1 MDYEDFLLAKTSIGE
16 SSGFKPVFMPDCL
29 FDFQE
34 YLADWAI
41 RKGRCAI
48 FADCG
53 MGKTPIELVWAEN
66 VARKANGKVL
76 LLTVMAVTRQM
87 EKEGEKFGIKATRS
101 MDGKPN
107 GNITVTN
114 YEKLHM
120 FNPDDYVGVVADE
133 SSILKNFD
141 GSRKQ
146 EITAFTRKMKYRLLA
161 SATPSPND
169 FTELG
174 TSSECLGYMGYI
186 DMLNKYF
193 KNNMN
198 NSARGRMQ
206 GEVIKWRFK
215 GHAEEA
221 FWDWVAGW
229 AIAVRKPSDIGFD
242 DNGFILP
249 ELTTS
254 EHIVEHKTRQED
266 HLFALPAI
274 GLNEQRKER
283 RATIDERCD
292 KVSEIVNQK
301 KDPSIVWCHMN
312 DEGDL
317 LEKWLYDSVQ
327 ISGKD
332 SDAKKEEKFLQ
343 FLNGDVK
350 VLITKPKIGAWGLN
364 FQHCNHM
371 TFFPSHSFEQYYQAV
386 RRCWRFGQEKPVH
399 VDIITSEGEKGVLN
413 NLQRKEQDAINMF
426 KSLTG
431 KVLASAKP
439 KKLTKYTNKMESPPW
454 L

>member
-1 MDYEDFLLAKTSIGE
+1 MEYKDFLIAKASVGENIG
-16 SSGFKPVFMPDCL
+16 FDPVFMPDVA
-29 FDFQE
+29 FDFQK
-34 YLADWAI
+34 YLTEWAI
-41 RKGRCAI
+41 KKGRSAI
-48 FADCG
+48 LADCG
-53 MGKTPIELVWAEN
+53 LGKTLMELIWGEN
-66 VARKANGKVL
+66 IARKTNSKVL
-76 LLTVMAVTRQM
+76 ILTVMAVTHQF
-87 EKEGEKFGIKATRS
+87 ETESDKFGIDATRS

-120 FNPDDYVGVVADE
+120 FNPDDYVGVVCDE

-141 GSRKQ
+141 GSRKK
-146 EITAFTRKMKYRLLA
+146 EITNFMRKMKYRLLA
-161 SATPSPND
+161 SATPAPND

-193 KNNMN
+193 KNTLN

-206 GEVIKWRFK
+206 GEVIKWKLK
-215 GHAEEA
+215 GHAEEP
-221 FWDWVAGW
+221 FWDWVSGW

-242 DNGFILP
+242 DDGFILP

-254 EHIVEHKTRQED
+254 EYVVEHKVKQEG

-274 GLNEQRKER
+274 GLQEQRKER
-283 RATIDERCD
+283 RITIDERCN
-292 KVSEIVNQK
+292 KVSEIVNNK
-301 KDPSIVWCHMN
+301 TGSSIAWCHMN

-317 LEKWLYDSVQ
+317 LEKLIDDCVQ

-332 SDAKKEEKFLQ
+332 SDTKKEEKFLK
-343 FLNGDVK
+343 FINGDAK
-350 VLITKPKIGAWGLN
+350 VLVTKPKIGAWGLN

-399 VDIITSEGEKGVLN
+399 VDIVTSEGEKGVLN
-413 NLQRKEQDAINMF
+413 NLQRKEQDAVNMF

-431 KVLASAKP
+431 KILSSSES
-439 KKLTKYTNKMESPPW
+439 KKLTTFETKMELPTW
-454 L
+454 